1 MSLII
6 CKECHAEISSD
17 AKVCPHCGK
26 RLKLSGCAIF
36 VLVIISIFIIVIA
49 ISTAINLSNSNSVN
63 PSSINGNAQSDKPKL
78 ELINHRWSIEY
89 DYAIYEGRVK
99 NISSES
105 LENVEA
111 VVTFY
116 DRNNNFVTSSDAII
130 DFNPILPGQI
140 SNFKV
145 MKTSNP
151 EMKKAGISFKY
162 LLGGS
167 IEYKETK

>member
-17 AKVCPHCGK
+17 AKICPHCGK
-26 RLKLSGCAIF
+26 RLKLSGCAVF
-36 VLVIISIFIIVIA
+36 VLLMAFMFIIVII
-49 ISTAINLSNSNSVN
+49 ISISKNSSSYNTTN
-63 PSSINGNAQSDKPKL
+63 PYLYNGNAQSDEPKL
-78 ELINHRWSIEY
+78 ELISHHWSREY
-89 DYAIYEGRVK
+89 GYAIYEGRVK
-99 NISSES
+99 NISNES

-116 DRNNNFVTSSDAII
+116 DRNDTFVTSSDALIE
-130 DFNPILPGQI
+130 FNPILPGQI

-151 EMKKAGISFKY
+151 EMKKAGVSFKFI
-162 LLGGS
+162 LGGS
-167 IEYKETK
+167 IQYK